1 MNFDKAIS
9 KGFDV
14 IFRVGF
20 LIIPLILLYMGVGL
34 ILAFPLM
41 WLWNYTIPDIT
52 NGMFAEI
59 QYWQAWA
66 LIVIC
71 SILFGGGAKD

>member
-1 MNFDKAIS
+1 MSLDKIINRTL
-9 KGFDV
+9 DV

-20 LIIPLILLYMGVGL
+20 LIIPIILLYMGIGL

-41 WLWNYTIPDIT
+41 WLWNYAIPEIT
-52 NGMFAEI
+52 GGMLMSI
-59 QYWQAWA
+59 KYWQAWA

-71 SILFGGGAKD
+71 SILFSGGSKD